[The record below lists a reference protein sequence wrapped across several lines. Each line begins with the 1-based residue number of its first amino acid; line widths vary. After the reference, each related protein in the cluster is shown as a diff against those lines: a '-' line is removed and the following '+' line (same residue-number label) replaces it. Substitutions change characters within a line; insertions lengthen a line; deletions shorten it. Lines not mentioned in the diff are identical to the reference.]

1 MKLLVF
7 LQLKHSFGQK
17 EKDAQVL
24 SAWCLFLIGERV
36 MQKMIFDSTT
46 VALVFQEERDESIL
60 IVGINE
66 FQHSVYLESNLPC
79 VAGKRETSTRDS

>member
-1 MKLLVF
+1 
-7 LQLKHSFGQK
+7 
-17 EKDAQVL
+17 
-24 SAWCLFLIGERV
+24 
-36 MQKMIFDSTT
+36 MIFDSTK

-79 VAGKRETSTRDS
+79 VAGKRETSARDS